1 MSPNRAFTIKSIKI
15 GENHE
20 NMAPRSITN
29 TQLIAVEFV
38 LKECSPISKTIKET
52 FVALFSKEIR

>member
-1 MSPNRAFTIKSIKI
+1 MSPNRAFTIKSIKT

-20 NMAPRSITN
+20 NMAPQGITN

-38 LKECSPISKTIKET
+38 LKEWSPISKIIRET